1 MSDLQIGL
9 ILLGVLLIA
18 AVLLFNWWQD
28 RRVRRQMQSRFPQVD
43 NDPLMAQA
51 TQERKEPSVQVAE
64 RLGVL
69 KIDDF
74 PNDEIDPGCEAV
86 IDIQL
91 PQAIAGEQLL
101 DVLKRHLRF
110 QIKPLRVF
118 VLDEQGQL
126 EQFPRAGGH
135 YVGVQLA
142 VLLADRQGP
151 LTDVQWSRLWSAAEC
166 IAQEY
171 DGSVDGPEQ
180 AAVIEQAQM
189 LDKVCAQLDAQVGL
203 RVHLPQPMALERVE
217 QALIDVGLMQT
228 EDHYAWLAESGLPRF
243 MVLFEDQ
250 GRADFLADSLSE
262 LSLLLD
268 LPHSPKD
275 EQAFSRMAGV
285 GRDLAARLGG
295 SLTDDQGNPVDPSV
309 DAELDEQLLVIY
321 ERLEEAGFIAGESRT
336 KKVFA

>member
-43 NDPLMAQA
+43 NDPLMAH
-51 TQERKEPSVQVAE
+51 TSQERKEPSVQVAE

-74 PNDEIDPGCEAV
+74 PNDEVDPGCEAV
-86 IDIQL
+86 IDIQF
-91 PQAIAGEQLL
+91 PQSIDGDQLL
-101 DVLKRHLRF
+101 DALKRHLRF

-118 VLDEQGQL
+118 VLSETGQL
-126 EQFPRAGGH
+126 EPFPQAGSS
-135 YVGVQLA
+135 YVGAQLA

-151 LTDVQWSRLWSAAEC
+151 ISDVQWSRLWSAAEC

-180 AAVIEQAQM
+180 HAVLEQAQI

-203 RVHLPQPMALERVE
+203 RVNLPQPMALEQVE
-217 QALIDVGLMQT
+217 QALIDVGLIRA

-250 GRADFLADSLSE
+250 SREDFQGDRLAE
-262 LSLLLD
+262 LNLLLD

-275 EQAFSRMAGV
+275 GQAFSRMAGV

-295 SLTDDQGNPVDPSV
+295 TLTDDQGNTVDPSV
-309 DAELDEQLLVIY
+309 DGDLDEQLLVIY